1 MVELVRLVVFEIFV
15 GLVLLDDACEVDVAL
30 DPE

>member
-1 MVELVRLVVFEIFV
+1 VVELNTLVVFDIFV
-15 GLVLLDDACEVDVAL
+15 GLVLLDDVREVNVAL